1 MPSEND
7 IHKELQAFGPYIVGL
22 LDAADFFDLP
32 EGPYDPLE
40 WDTKIKQ
47 QPEYKRYVAE
57 SKKKNSRVW
66 DLVKSLFIPAA
77 IGVGIATI
85 RRDYKPQLA
94 RQIAKEEIKYTGV
107 IPPRPTAQ
115 DYQNQYIR
123 ERGGEFITKM
133 SRADQQQLTRF
144 LWKNSGE
151 HERPLAKRILKQE
164 PTLAYLVDNKEYR
177 LRAIKRTETH
187 RATMYGSWK
196 YSADWGAETKTRGE
210 AGDGRTR
217 PSHRAQIGITV
228 LINEPYPDGEQYP
241 GEMSINCRGHNIF
254 NFDKSKLT
262 KDPQKVYEENLASA
276 EEDARIARKAER
288 EAAKAKPVE
297 IQKAKPIG
305 GEVIPRKVAPFEQP
319 KLISLDEHKAMAKQ
333 SLKNYNAMPDELKRN
348 VKEILISPNA
358 WREDAALSEK
368 YGHKVIT
375 EAAYDAKNQRILG
388 FPDMNGAVR
397 PISKKFMAHEL
408 AHGIDD
414 GISGKAAWL
423 SNVKKDG
430 NFASKYAEEYFNK
443 AGKNYSEDFAESMRR
458 YVTEKDKFVK
468 ECPNRA
474 DYLERVVLSGKY
486 RKAVEARKK

>member
-1 MPSEND
+1 MLSESE
-7 IHKELQAFGPYIVGL
+7 ISRELQAFGPDIIAY
-22 LDAADFFDLP
+22 LDSMGFWDLP
-32 EGPYDPLE
+32 EGPYDPV
-40 WDTKIKQ
+40 DIMTSAPASAKR
-47 QPEYKRYVAE
+47 EYLTE

-66 DLVKSLFIPAA
+66 DLVKALFVPVA

-85 RRDYKPQLA
+85 QKDYKPQLA
-94 RQIAKEEIKYTGV
+94 RQVAKDELKSV
-107 IPPRPTAQ
+107 KPSRPTAQ

-144 LWKNSGE
+144 LWKNAGE

-177 LRAIKRTETH
+177 LRMIKRTETH

-262 KDPQKVYEENLASA
+262 KDPQKVYESNLASA

-288 EAAKAKPVE
+288 EATKVKPVE

-305 GEVIPRKVAPFEQP
+305 GEVIPRKVAPKSEPRKIAKLTEDEKYSVEHYASDGFLDTNKYLRGQKGYRARDDDIKKNVARLDSAIEKSTVPKCTVYRGFESS
-319 KLISLDEHKAMAKQ
+319 KIYDNLDNLKGAVIDDKAFVST
-333 SLKNYNAMPDELKRN
+333 SLKKDVGNFYATGPKNMVIEISVPDGAKALDLKGLATN
-348 VKEILISPNA
+348 KAESEILLPRNSKFRVIESSKLPNGQG
-358 WREDAALSEK
+358 
-368 YGHKVIT
+368 YI
-375 EAAYDAKNQRILG
+375 
-388 FPDMNGAVR
+388 
-397 PISKKFMAHEL
+397 
-408 AHGIDD
+408 
-414 GISGKAAWL
+414 
-423 SNVKKDG
+423 
-430 NFASKYAEEYFNK
+430 
-443 AGKNYSEDFAESMRR
+443 
-458 YVTEKDKFVK
+458 
-468 ECPNRA
+468 
-474 DYLERVVLSGKY
+474 
-486 RKAVEARKK
+486 KAVLVQ